1 MQIVHS
7 RKERNRASLA
17 ISFLTIAVLFAI
29 WFLATR
35 HSVPELIFPS
45 PESVWHAM
53 MSLRV
58 RLLNDSLVTLA
69 RVVSGWGLGVAL
81 GIITGLLMTLS
92 RTFYSISDPI
102 IEAIR
107 PVPPIALIPFFIIW
121 FGLGP
126 GGQIALIALGCFMVM
141 AVNTFVAVQN
151 VPSIYLRAASS
162 LGASRIEIYRTV
174 IMPAILP
181 SLASGFRI
189 AAALAFGVGVAAEFM
204 GAQSG
209 LGFLI
214 MVARRTLNTD
224 TILLGTIIIGVESYL
239 VDRCIRSVTGYLC
252 RWSESPVEAIE
263 QLGART

>member
-1 MQIVHS
+1 MIDNNRQ
-7 RKERNRASLA
+7 RNRRSLA
-17 ISFLTIAVLFAI
+17 ISFSTVATLISLWFVL
-29 WFLATR
+29 TR
-35 HSVPELIFPS
+35 HTVPELVFPS
-45 PESVWHAM
+45 PESVWQ
-53 MSLRV
+53 SVSILRL
-58 RLLNDSLVTLA
+58 RLLDDSMVTLA
-69 RVVSGWGLGVAL
+69 RVLAGWALGVAL
-81 GIITGLLMTLS
+81 GVATGLLMTLS

-151 VPSIYLRAASS
+151 VPSIYIRAASS
-162 LGASRIEIYRTV
+162 LGASRPEIYRTV
-174 IMPAILP
+174 LMPAILP
-181 SLASGFRI
+181 SLISGFRI

-214 MVARRTLNTD
+214 MVARRTLNTN
-224 TILLGTIIIGVESYL
+224 TILLGTIIIGLESFL
-239 VDRCIRSVTGYLC
+239 VDRGIRSVTRYLC
-252 RWSESPVEAIE
+252 RWNENPLEAIE
-263 QLGART
+263 QLGARI